1 VFSLE
6 FCNFAHINVFYAQN
20 RNKQMA
26 TKQTHAF
33 QTEVSQLLHLMIHS
47 LYSNKEIFLRELVS
61 NASDAVDKLKFE
73 SLSNDALVE
82 GKEEL
87 QIHVQVNKDA
97 GTITISDNGIGM
109 TQDEVMENI
118 GTIANSGTKKF
129 LQSLDEKQAEDSN
142 LIGQF
147 GVGFY
152 SAFIVA
158 DEVTLTTRKAGDDKT
173 DGTVW
178 SSAGK
183 GEYSLETTTVED
195 FGTSV
200 TLHIKDDE
208 KEFLDDYRLRNII
221 SKYSDHITVPIL
233 MVKASEEASDEIEYE
248 TVNKA
253 NAFWTQ
259 DKKDLKQEDY
269 DEFYKS
275 LTYDFEAPLTQ
286 LHNRVEGNLDY
297 TSLLFIPSKAPF
309 DMWEPKRKG
318 GIKLYAKR
326 VFIMEDNENLMPMY
340 LRFIKGVIDTAD
352 LSLNVSREILQGN
365 KVVDTIRK
373 ASVSRILKE
382 LEKMAKNKP
391 EKYATFWK
399 EFGMVMKE
407 GVVEDFSNK
416 DKIAGLL
423 RFATTQSEGE
433 DQSVSLADYIERM
446 GKDQK
451 DIYYVTAETYAAA
464 KGSPHLEIFKQ
475 KDIEVLLLSDR
486 VDEWMV
492 NNFTEFE
499 GKNLKSIAKGDL
511 ENLDSVEEKKEKE
524 KAAKGFKKTLT
535 AMQKILDN
543 QVKEVKISN
552 RLSESPSCLV
562 ADENEMGGN
571 MERIMASL
579 GQDVPETKPILE
591 INPAH
596 PLVKK
601 LKTKVDEDL
610 VNVLFDQAVLS
621 EGGQLKDPAEF
632 VKRMNKLIN

>member
-1 VFSLE
+1 
-6 FCNFAHINVFYAQN
+6 
-20 RNKQMA
+20 MT
-26 TKQTHAF
+26 TKQTHSF

-73 SLSNDALVE
+73 SLSNDTLVE
-82 GKEEL
+82 GKEDL
-87 QIHVQVNKDA
+87 QVHIDVDKEA
-97 GTITISDNGIGM
+97 GTITITDNGIGM
-109 TQDEVMENI
+109 TETEVMENI

-129 LQSLDEKQAEDSN
+129 LQSLDAKQAEDSN

-152 SAFIVA
+152 ASFIVA
-158 DEVTLTTRKAGDDKT
+158 DEVVLTTRKAGDDKAN
-173 DGTVW
+173 GTIW
-178 SSAGK
+178 TSKGE
-183 GEYSLETTTVED
+183 GEYSLETTTVEE
-195 FGTSV
+195 FGTKI

-208 KEFLDDYRLRNII
+208 KEFLDDYRLRSII
-221 SKYSDHITVPIL
+221 SKYSDHITVPI
-233 MVKASEEASDEIEYE
+233 MMIKPAAEDSDEAIEYE
-248 TVNKA
+248 MINKA
-253 NAFWTQ
+253 NAFWMQ
-259 DKKDLKQEDY
+259 DKKELKQEDY

-275 LTYDFEAPLTQ
+275 LTYDFEAPLAQ
-286 LHNRVEGNLDY
+286 LHNRVEGKLDY
-297 TSLLFIPSKAPF
+297 TSLLFIPAKAPF

-326 VFIMEDNENLMPMY
+326 VFIMEDNEELMPMY
-340 LRFIKGVIDTAD
+340 LRFVKGVIDTAD

-391 EKYATFWK
+391 EKYADFWK

-407 GVVEDFSNK
+407 GVVEDASNK
-416 DKIAGLL
+416 DKIASLL
-423 RFATTQSEGE
+423 RFATTNSNGE
-433 DQSVSLADYIERM
+433 DQNVSLAEYIERM
-446 GKDQK
+446 GDDQK
-451 DIYYVTAETYAAA
+451 DIYYVTAETFAAA

-492 NNFTEFE
+492 NNFNEFE
-499 GKNLKSIAKGDL
+499 GKQLKSIAKGDL
-511 ENLDSVEEKKEKE
+511 EDLDSKEEKKEKE
-524 KAAKGFKKTLT
+524 KTAKGFKKTLEE
-535 AMQKILDN
+535 MQKILEN
-543 QVKEVKISN
+543 KVKEVKISN

-591 INPAH
+591 INPTH

-601 LKTKVDEDL
+601 LKTKVDENL
-610 VNVLFDQAVLS
+610 VNILFDQAVLS

>member
-1 VFSLE
+1 
-6 FCNFAHINVFYAQN
+6 
-20 RNKQMA
+20 MT

-61 NASDAVDKLKFE
+61 NASDAIDKLKFE

-87 QIHVQVNKDA
+87 QIHIDVDKDA

-109 TQDEVMENI
+109 DEIEVIENI

-129 LQSLDEKQAEDSN
+129 LQGLDDKQSQDSN

-158 DEVTLTTRKAGDDKT
+158 DKVTLTTRKAGDDKAN
-173 DGTVW
+173 GTEW
-178 SSAGK
+178 SSEGK
-183 GEYSLETTTVED
+183 GEYSLETVTVED

-200 TLHIKDDE
+200 TLHIKEEE

-221 SKYSDHITVPIL
+221 SKYSDHITVPIT
-233 MVKASEEASDEIEYE
+233 MVKPSEEESDEIEFE

-259 DKKDLKQEDY
+259 DKRNLKQEDY

-286 LHNRVEGNLDY
+286 LHNKVEGNLEY

-326 VFIMEDNENLMPMY
+326 VFIMEDNEELMPLY
-340 LRFIKGVIDTAD
+340 LRFVKGIIDTAD
-352 LSLNVSREILQGN
+352 LSLNISREILQGS
-365 KVVDTIRK
+365 KVVDAIRK
-373 ASVSRILKE
+373 ASVKRILSALK
-382 LEKMAKNKP
+382 KMAKNKP
-391 EKYATFWK
+391 EDYAKFWK

-407 GVVEDFSNK
+407 GVVEDFANK

-423 RFATTQSEGE
+423 RFASTKGNGE
-433 DQSVSLADYIERM
+433 DQTVSLSDYIERM
-446 GKDQK
+446 GDDQK
-451 DIYYVTAETYAAA
+451 EIYFVTAETYAAA
-464 KGSPHLEIFKQ
+464 KGSPHLEIFKK

-492 NNFTEFE
+492 SNFTEFE
-499 GKNLKSIAKGDL
+499 GKPLKSIAKGDL
-511 ENLDSVEEKKEKE
+511 EDLDSKEEKKNKE
-524 KAAKGFKKTLT
+524 KVAKGYAKVIKEVS
-535 AMQKILDN
+535 KILEA

-571 MERIMASL
+571 MERIMKSF

-591 INPAH
+591 INPTH

-632 VKRMNKLIN
+632 VKRMNKLIG

>member
-1 VFSLE
+1 
-6 FCNFAHINVFYAQN
+6 
-20 RNKQMA
+20 MT
-26 TKQTHAF
+26 TKQTHSF

-73 SLSNDALVE
+73 SLSNDTLVE
-82 GKEEL
+82 GKEDL
-87 QIHVQVNKDA
+87 QVHIDVDKEA
-97 GTITISDNGIGM
+97 GTITITDNGIGM
-109 TQDEVMENI
+109 TETEVMENI

-129 LQSLDEKQAEDSN
+129 LQSLDAKQAEDSN

-152 SAFIVA
+152 ASFIVA
-158 DEVTLTTRKAGDDKT
+158 DEVVLTTRKAGDDKAN
-173 DGTVW
+173 GTIW
-178 SSAGK
+178 TSKGE
-183 GEYSLETTTVED
+183 GEYSLETTTVEE
-195 FGTSV
+195 FGTKI

-208 KEFLDDYRLRNII
+208 KEFLDDYRLRSII
-221 SKYSDHITVPIL
+221 SKYSDHITVPI
-233 MVKASEEASDEIEYE
+233 MMIKPAAEDSDEAIEYE
-248 TVNKA
+248 MINKA
-253 NAFWTQ
+253 NAFWMQ
-259 DKKDLKQEDY
+259 DKKELKQEDY

-275 LTYDFEAPLTQ
+275 LTYDFEAPLAQ
-286 LHNRVEGNLDY
+286 LHNRVEGKLDY
-297 TSLLFIPSKAPF
+297 TSLLFIPAKAPF

-326 VFIMEDNENLMPMY
+326 VFIMEDNEELMPMY
-340 LRFIKGVIDTAD
+340 LRFVKGVIDTAD

-407 GVVEDFSNK
+407 GVVEDASNK
-416 DKIAGLL
+416 DKIAALL
-423 RFATTQSEGE
+423 RFSTTKSDSEA
-433 DQSVSLADYIERM
+433 QSVSLAEYIERM
-446 GKDQK
+446 GDDQK
-451 DIYYVTAETYAAA
+451 DIYYVTAETFAAA

-492 NNFTEFE
+492 NNFNEFE
-499 GKNLKSIAKGDL
+499 GKQLKSIAKGDL
-511 ENLDSVEEKKEKE
+511 EDLDSKEEKKEKE
-524 KAAKGFKKTLT
+524 KTAKGFKKTLEE
-535 AMQKILDN
+535 MQKILEN
-543 QVKEVKISN
+543 KVKEVKISN

-591 INPAH
+591 INPTH

-601 LKTKVDEDL
+601 LKTKVDED
-610 VNVLFDQAVLS
+610 VVKVLFDQAVLS

-632 VKRMNKLIN
+632 VKRMNKLIK

>member
-1 VFSLE
+1 MFSLE

-275 LTYDFEAPLTQ
+275 LTYDFEAPLMQ